1 MSGKSL
7 IKGASILAIAGIIA
21 KIMGAVFRLPLINW
35 IGDTG
40 MANYSPAYYIY
51 AFLVILATSGLPV
64 AISKLVS
71 ESLAVGNHYQ
81 ANRVFKLSSMLMM
94 AMGFVFFLVL
104 FIFAPQIA
112 SLMGNEDAAL
122 GMRAIAPSLLL
133 VPLMAAFRGYF
144 QGMQNMKPTA
154 ISQVVEQFFRTI
166 VGLGAAFYLFYIA
179 GDNFIEG
186 YDKYALGASGANF
199 GATAGSIGGLLMI
212 LVVYGLANK
221 KIKKKITRSKHM
233 GSASS
238 KIIIK
243 KILIIAIPITI
254 GAAIYPI
261 LNLIDSALVMNR
273 LVDGAGFSH
282 EVAKELYGQLSG
294 FVGSLINFPQLLS
307 QSVAVSLVPVIAAAH
322 KLNNRHEMNDNV
334 LLGLRMAS
342 IIGYPCAFGLIALSK
357 PILLLLYPVQAE
369 SAANAASILSIMAF
383 GLLFLVETQTITG
396 ILQGIGKPMIP
407 VLNMFAGMVIK
418 ILLTWF
424 LVGIPSINVNGAAI
438 GSVAAFILT
447 MILNYRYL
455 TRNTKVEIN
464 KKLAFAKPFI
474 AALIMGLSVK
484 IFYVLVI
491 KFIPHNSIVTLL
503 GVVVGVVVYAAL
515 IFKTGTIKKEEL
527 VFFPKG
533 EKLLKIVNKF
543 VK

>member
-7 IKGASILAIAGIIA
+7 IQGASILAAAGIVA

-81 ANRVFKLSSMLMM
+81 ADRVFKLSSILMM
-94 AMGFVFFLVL
+94 AMGLVFFLIL

-112 SLMGNEDAAL
+112 RLMGNEDAAL

-166 VGLGAAFYLFYIA
+166 VGLGAAFYLFYVA

-186 YDKYALGASGANF
+186 YDKYALGASGANL

-212 LVVYGLANK
+212 LIIYGLANK
-221 KIKKKITRSKHM
+221 TIKKKIAKSKHM
-233 GSASS
+233 GVADS
-238 KIIIK
+238 KIILK
-243 KILIIAIPITI
+243 KILVIAVPITI

-273 LVDGAGFSH
+273 LMDGAGFTH

-322 KLNNRHEMNDNV
+322 KLNNRKEMNDNV
-334 LLGLRMAS
+334 MLGLRMAS
-342 IIGYPCAFGLIALSK
+342 IVGFPCAFGLIALSK
-357 PILLLLYPVQAE
+357 PILLFLYPVQAE
-369 SAANAASILSIMAF
+369 SAANAASILAIMSF
-383 GLLFLVETQTITG
+383 GLLFLVETLTITG

-407 VLNMFAGMVIK
+407 VLNMVAGVFIK
-418 ILLTWF
+418 IILTWV
-424 LVGIPSINVNGAAI
+424 LVGIPAINVNGAAL
-438 GSVAAFILT
+438 GSVGAFIIT
-447 MILNYRYL
+447 MFLNFRYL
-455 TRNTKVEIN
+455 TRKTKVDIN
-464 KKLAFAKPFI
+464 KRLAFAKPLV
-474 AALIMGLSVK
+474 AAFTMGVIVK
-484 IFYVLVI
+484 IFYMLVI
-491 KFIPHNSIVTLL
+491 KVIPHNSIVTLL
-503 GVVVGVVVYAAL
+503 GVMVGVVVYVL
-515 IFKTGTIKKEEL
+515 MIFKTGTIKKEEI

-533 EKLLKIVNKF
+533 DKLLKIVNKF